1 MSQWN
6 FHIMSLYRNPNNRY
20 EIHGT
25 GRGQRGA
32 VLLGLIV
39 VITISAVLLAAMVTV
54 RTSAIYGDLMF
65 NRFHTAVYLAESGV
79 AIVRAEKLPATTD
92 RIYSLQPEGR
102 MEVTVDAECREITAI
117 GKVKPG
123 TAYEAGRTVIVP
135 YVPEAEGVVVDN
147 GYAAGFSTANG
158 TWQSSVEDTS
168 YACDSLSTMDAG
180 AKAIWQ
186 PNLPTA
192 GTYQIHAWWP
202 EDADA
207 AQDAPYTI
215 DYDGGSVTV
224 QMDQRIN
231 GGQWVS
237 LGDYPF
243 AAGTGGTVTLVREA
257 DNIRTWA
264 DAVKFVLQ

>member
-1 MSQWN
+1 
-6 FHIMSLYRNPNNRY
+6 MSLYRNPNNRY
-20 EIHGT
+20 EIRGT

-65 NRFHTAVYLAESGV
+65 NRFQTAVYLAESGV

-92 RIYSLQPEGR
+92 RIYQLQPEGR

-123 TAYEAGRTVIVP
+123 TAYEAGRTVTVP

-147 GYAAGFSTANG
+147 GYAEFSTPVG
-158 TWQSSVEDTS
+158 TWLSSSEDGS
-168 YACDSLSTMDAG
+168 YACDSLSTITTD

-186 PNLPTA
+186 PNLPAA
-192 GTYQIHAWWP
+192 GTYQVYAWWP
-202 EDADA
+202 EDSA
-207 AQDAPYTI
+207 AATDAPYTI
-215 DYDGGSVTV
+215 NYDGGSVTV
-224 QMDQRIN
+224 RKDQRTN
-231 GGQWVS
+231 GGQWV
-237 LGDYPF
+237 LLDDRPF

-257 DNIRTWA
+257 DGTQTWA

>member
-1 MSQWN
+1 
-6 FHIMSLYRNPNNRY
+6 MSLYRNPNNRY
-20 EIHGT
+20 EIRGT

-65 NRFHTAVYLAESGV
+65 NRFQTAVYLAESGV

-92 RIYSLQPEGR
+92 RIYQLQPEGR

-123 TAYEAGRTVIVP
+123 TAYEAGRTVTVP

-147 GYAAGFSTANG
+147 GYAEFSTPVG
-158 TWQSSVEDTS
+158 TWQSSSEDGS
-168 YACDSLSTMDAG
+168 YACDSLSTDITG
-180 AKAIWQ
+180 AKATWQ
-186 PNLPTA
+186 PNLPAA
-192 GTYQIHAWWP
+192 GTYQVYAWWP
-202 EDADA
+202 DDPA
-207 AQDAPYTI
+207 AATDAPYTI
-215 DYDGGSVTV
+215 NYDGGSVTV
-224 QMDQRIN
+224 RKDQRTN
-231 GGQWVS
+231 GGQWV
-237 LGDYPF
+237 LLDARPF

-257 DNIRTWA
+257 DGTRTWA